1 MRTNKGRCRCG
12 GRVPESRR
20 VADHAGGETS
30 RASEGWDTGEA
41 GRDRPC
47 KTKGHP
53 GAFEDSRQWMV

>member
-1 MRTNKGRCRCG
+1 M
-12 GRVPESRR
+12 PESRR